1 MIYPPG
7 TFPIMPVFTL
17 LKASWEVILLTKY
30 QFLCHNKWYK
40 WSIEFSNK
48 KDKNILVNNYLNQ
61 CSSIFPNWIIISFEF
76 YLIPAFFTDDSLWN
90 IWVNTQK
97 TVLSNK
103 ILKNFISESKL
114 EKKIRLINMNL
125 IFFKIKKKRA
135 REIRR

>member
-48 KDKNILVNNYLNQ
+48 KAKNILVNNYLNQ
-61 CSSIFPNWIIISFEF
+61 CSSIFSKLNNHKLWILSDPGLF
-76 YLIPAFFTDDSLWN
+76 YRWLPMKYLSKHS
-90 IWVNTQK
+90 K